1 MQTFAFVLS
10 ILSTVSMITASLI
23 KGKRIGL
30 ILFFVFLG
38 NVLVATSYLIDG
50 KGING
55 AAACYLGAIMSIIN
69 YFFDSRQK
77 QVPKWLL
84 AVYALCM
91 ICVNLWVAGG
101 LSPLVV
107 LVITATL
114 IFIMCIG
121 QPNGAKY
128 RFWTVINILLWCIY
142 DVVAPAFPSLVTH
155 VSVLIFTL
163 VGMIIYDR
171 KKEQKI

>member
-1 MQTFAFVLS
+1 MQTLAFVLS

-23 KGKRIGL
+23 KGKRIKL

-50 KGING
+50 KGLNG
-55 AAACYLGAIMSIIN
+55 AAACYLGGIMAIVN
-69 YFFDSRQK
+69 YFFDSK
-77 QVPKWLL
+77 GKGVPKWLL
-84 AVYALCM
+84 AVYAICM
-91 ICVNLWVAGG
+91 VCVNLLVAGG
-101 LSPLVV
+101 ISPIVL
-107 LVITATL
+107 LVIAATM

-142 DVVAPAFPSLVTH
+142 DIAAPAYPSLVTH
-155 VSVLIFTL
+155 VSVLVFTL
-163 VGMIIYDR
+163 AGMVIHDR
-171 KKEQKI
+171 EKEL